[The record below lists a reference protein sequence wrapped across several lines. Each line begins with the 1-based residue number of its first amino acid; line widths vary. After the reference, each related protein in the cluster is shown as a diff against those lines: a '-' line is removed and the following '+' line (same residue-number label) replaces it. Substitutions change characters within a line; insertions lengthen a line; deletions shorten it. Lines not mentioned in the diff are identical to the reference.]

1 VGLTSVDGGEDAGDC
16 AEAGAGD
23 NASFGLGA
31 DGGAGAGVV
40 ASGADGVAD
49 TGAALMGA
57 LLTGD
62 ALRSSFFG
70 TSGDDDCAVGF
81 RSTFFSGRNDDEC
94 GADGIDEASVR
105 AGVCVRAGARAVMGE
120 AGRYT

>member
-1 VGLTSVDGGEDAGDC
+1 MGLTSVDEDAGDC

-23 NASFGLGA
+23 DVSFGLGA

-81 RSTFFSGRNDDEC
+81 RSTFFSGRNDDAEC
-94 GADGIDEASVR
+94 GADGIDAASVR